1 MLYPK
6 EEDIDMLSKYF
17 ASSALICSDKELLN
31 LYNRAKNLPKT
42 PTRTFIKENYND
54 LILDGI
60 MLVEGGRA
68 ELIRAFRGTQAL
80 LVKVPIDSVEA
91 LAEIA
96 AFDALGTYHPDEVS
110 IIGPVRKLS
119 IYREFRDE
127 DEIALEMPL
136 LTCSLAMI
144 PQPVSKQVLRVVAT
158 SLINALKFIHGKN
171 IIHGDIKISN
181 ILVNGDKLY
190 LADFGSSVKIG
201 EKITSTTHILI
212 PENLSQ
218 DDLLATE
225 ALDWFQAALVLAHL
239 MNYISQD
246 SRTNRETLLVFL
258 APLAHEIEE
267 IQLIVSNL

>member
-1 MLYPK
+1 
-6 EEDIDMLSKYF
+6 
-17 ASSALICSDKELLN
+17 
-31 LYNRAKNLPKT
+31 
-42 PTRTFIKENYND
+42 
-54 LILDGI
+54 

-91 LAEIA
+91 LSEIA
-96 AFDALGTYHPDEVS
+96 AFEALGSYNPDEVS

-119 IYREFRDE
+119 IHRRFRNE

-144 PQPVSKQVLRVVAT
+144 PQPVSSQVLRVVAT
-158 SLINALKFIHGKN
+158 SLVNALNFIHSKN

-181 ILVNGDKLY
+181 ILVYGDKLY

-201 EKITSTTHILI
+201 EKVTSTTYSLI

-218 DDLLATE
+218 DNLLATK
-225 ALDWFQAALVLAHL
+225 ALDWFQVALVLSHL
-239 MNYISQD
+239 MDYTSHD
-246 SRTNRETLLVFL
+246 SRTSRENLLSFL
-258 APLAHEIEE
+258 APLVQEIEE
-267 IQLIVSNL
+267 IQSIMSNL